1 MSRLDKIN
9 KARELVIKV
18 DGFEFSGA
26 YATLEQAL
34 IYEQEQ
40 TSRPEICR
48 NHITGWS
55 GVKESDVVDDGKKE
69 NIDFDPRIFAYAIGN
84 RPDWWNPIAQEVV
97 KKSVDRALALQ
108 DNKKK

>member
-1 MSRLDKIN
+1 MSTIDKIN
-9 KARELVIKV
+9 KARELEIKV
-18 DGFEFSGA
+18 DGFVFTGA

-48 NHITGWS
+48 RHITGWS
-55 GVKESDVVDDGKKE
+55 NVKESDVVDDGAKE
-69 NIDFDPRIFAYAIGN
+69 EIKFDSTIFGYAVGN
-84 RPDWWNPIAQEVV
+84 RPDWWNPIAQEIV